1 MSSLRT
7 LQLSN
12 AASTVL
18 MFVINMLASVG
29 LINNTTPG
37 ALSDRL
43 PNLFVPSGLTFSIWG
58 VIYVLLFLFVAYPMR
73 GSASRDVGDSAY
85 LGKIGWLFVAS
96 NAFNVAWIFAW
107 HYELVALSLVFM
119 ILLFVSLL
127 AIYLRLEIGNPLKT
141 ISLRRKLFYQVPFSV
156 YLGWITVATIANVTA
171 LLVSIGIEP
180 YTGLAVVL
188 TVVVITVSTLIATA
202 VLWTRRDIA
211 YSLVIVWALVGI
223 VVKRLDPTY
232 FVELTVATSAGIGA
246 AVILI
251 VLAALVLLRSRPF
264 QPRKQANTTKV
275 DT

>member
-12 AASTVL
+12 AASTAL

-58 VIYVLLFLFVAYPMR
+58 IIYVLMFLFVAYQMR

-85 LGKIGWLFVAS
+85 LGKIGRLFVAS

-107 HYELVALSLVFM
+107 HYELVPVSLVFM

-127 AIYLRLEIGNPLKT
+127 AIYLRLEIGDPRKT
-141 ISLRRKLFYQVPFSV
+141 ISLKKKLFYQVPFSV

-171 LLVSIGIEP
+171 VLVSLGIEP
-180 YTGLAVVL
+180 YTGLAVVW
-188 TVVVITVSTLIATA
+188 TIVVITVATLIAA
-202 VLWTRRDIA
+202 LVLWTRRDIA

>member
-1 MSSLRT
+1 M
-7 LQLSN
+7 
-12 AASTVL
+12 L

-58 VIYVLLFLFVAYPMR
+58 VIYVLLFLFVAYQMR
-73 GSASRDVGDSAY
+73 GSASIDVEDSSY

-127 AIYLRLEIGNPLKT
+127 AIYLRLEIGDQLKT
-141 ISLRRKLFYQVPFSV
+141 ISLKKKLFYQVPFSV
-156 YLGWITVATIANVTA
+156 YLGWITVAAIANVTA
-171 LLVSIGIEP
+171 FLVSIGIEP
-180 YTGLAVVL
+180 YTGLAVIL
-188 TVVVITVSTLIATA
+188 SVVVIIVATMIAA
-202 VLWTRRDIA
+202 LVLWTRRDIA

-223 VVKRLDPTY
+223 AVKRLDPNY
-232 FVELTVATSAGIGA
+232 FVELTVAASAGMGA
-246 AVILI
+246 AAILI
-251 VLAALVLLRSRPF
+251 VLAALVLLRSRPSHGI
-264 QPRKQANTTKV
+264 KSTSKL
-275 DT
+275 

>member
-7 LQLSN
+7 IQLSN
-12 AASTVL
+12 AVSTVL

-58 VIYVLLFLFVAYPMR
+58 VIYVLLFLFVAYQMR
-73 GSASRDVGDSAY
+73 GSASRDVEDSSY
-85 LGKIGWLFVAS
+85 LGKIGWFFVAS
-96 NAFNVAWIFAW
+96 NVFNLAWIFAW

-127 AIYLRLEIGNPLKT
+127 AIYLRLEIGDPRKT
-141 ISLRRKLFYQVPFSV
+141 ISLKKKLFYQVPFSV

-171 LLVSIGIEP
+171 FLVSIGIEP
-180 YTGLAVVL
+180 YNGLAVVL
-188 TVVVITVSTLIATA
+188 TVVVIIVAALIAA
-202 VLWTRRDIA
+202 LVLWTRRDIA

-223 VVKRLDPTY
+223 VVKRLDPSY

-264 QPRKQANTTKV
+264 QTRKQANTTKV
-275 DT
+275 NK

>member
-7 LQLSN
+7 IQLSN
-12 AASTVL
+12 AVSTVL

-58 VIYVLLFLFVAYPMR
+58 VIYVLLFLFVAYQMR
-73 GSASRDVGDSAY
+73 GSASRDVEDSSY
-85 LGKIGWLFVAS
+85 LGKIGWFFVAS
-96 NAFNVAWIFAW
+96 NVFNLAWIFAW

-127 AIYLRLEIGNPLKT
+127 AIYLRLEIGDPRKT
-141 ISLRRKLFYQVPFSV
+141 ISLKKKLFYQVPFSV

-171 LLVSIGIEP
+171 FLVSIGIEP
-180 YTGLAVVL
+180 YNGLAVVL
-188 TVVVITVSTLIATA
+188 TVVVMIVAALIAA
-202 VLWTRRDIA
+202 LVLWTRRDIA

-223 VVKRLDPTY
+223 VVKRLDPSY

-264 QPRKQANTTKV
+264 QTRKQANTTKV
-275 DT
+275 NK

>member
-7 LQLSN
+7 IQLSN
-12 AASTVL
+12 AVSTVL

-58 VIYVLLFLFVAYPMR
+58 VIYVLLFLFVAYQMR
-73 GSASRDVGDSAY
+73 GSASRDVEDSSY
-85 LGKIGWLFVAS
+85 LGKIGWFFVAS
-96 NAFNVAWIFAW
+96 NVFNLAWIFAW

-127 AIYLRLEIGNPLKT
+127 AIYLRLEIGDPRKT
-141 ISLRRKLFYQVPFSV
+141 ISLKKKLFYHVPFSV

-171 LLVSIGIEP
+171 FLVSIGIEP
-180 YTGLAVVL
+180 YNGLAVVL
-188 TVVVITVSTLIATA
+188 TVVVIIVAALIAA
-202 VLWTRRDIA
+202 LVLWTRRDIA

-223 VVKRLDPTY
+223 VVKRLDPSY

-264 QPRKQANTTKV
+264 QTRKQANTTKV
-275 DT
+275 NK